1 MSPLK
6 VEVLLA
12 EDNPADAE
20 LIMLSLGEGLVGR
33 IHHVHDGEEALDFLL
48 CRALYEHR
56 SVEAPPR
63 LIVLDIKLPK
73 VSGLEVLEAIKRD
86 PRTRSIPAVLLT
98 SSRMEADVVRGY
110 QLGANSY
117 VQKPVQ
123 FERFREIVRQLG
135 LYWLEV
141 NERAPSRA
149 FGAESR

>member
-1 MSPLK
+1 MSAPA

-12 EDNPADAE
+12 DDNAADAE
-20 LIMLSLGEGLVGR
+20 LIMLALGEDIVGR

-48 CRALYEHR
+48 CRAAYAER
-56 SVEAPPR
+56 SFEAPPR

-73 VSGLEVLEAIKRD
+73 VSGLEVLEEIKRD
-86 PRTRSIPAVLLT
+86 PRTRAIPAVLLT
-98 SSRMEADVVRGY
+98 SSRMEEDVVRGY

-123 FERFREIVRQLG
+123 FDRFREIVRQLG

-141 NERAPSRA
+141 NEPVPSRA
-149 FGAESR
+149 LSAERG